1 MRIPGL
7 LLFVTAVLSAPVLAD
22 DTGQTARRLDVTI
35 RVEMGY
41 LLYLPQEYATKE
53 SWPLVLF
60 LHGSGERG
68 DDLELVKKH
77 GPPKL
82 IGDGKAFPFIVVS
95 PQCPNDQSWEPIQ
108 LTALLDE
115 VTKTQK
121 VDQDRI
127 YVTGLSMG
135 GFATWEWQHS
145 RHIGLL
151 RSPRSAAA
159 VSHTGLVASSI
170 CRRGPSTGQRTW
182 ECR

>member
-1 MRIPGL
+1 MMRIPGL

-82 IGDGKAFPFIVVS
+82 IGDGKA
-95 PQCPNDQSWEPIQ
+95 
-108 LTALLDE
+108 
-115 VTKTQK
+115 
-121 VDQDRI
+121 
-127 YVTGLSMG
+127 
-135 GFATWEWQHS
+135 
-145 RHIGLL
+145 
-151 RSPRSAAA
+151 
-159 VSHTGLVASSI
+159 
-170 CRRGPSTGQRTW
+170 
-182 ECR
+182 